1 MPEHSAGSE
10 RNLTTPTKGTTMAVP
25 VVRPGSA
32 AADIEHPTALWIGIE
47 DSHLK
52 VSANNQIFAIYSPT
66 AWVRASVDEN

>member
-1 MPEHSAGSE
+1 
-10 RNLTTPTKGTTMAVP
+10 MAVP